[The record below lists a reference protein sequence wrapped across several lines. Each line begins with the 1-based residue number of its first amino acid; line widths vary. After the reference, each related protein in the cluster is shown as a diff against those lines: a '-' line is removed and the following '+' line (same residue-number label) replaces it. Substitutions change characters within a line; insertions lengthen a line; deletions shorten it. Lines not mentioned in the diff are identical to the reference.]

1 MPVEEE
7 APTIQVAE
15 AVPWEVSQPPRIDKR
30 VYRGLVS
37 FTRRKPLGMVGAV
50 LLLIPIIASIFLPG
64 LDLGL
69 FELPRLVKYKYDH
82 YELGENVLEGPSW
95 DHPFGTDQLGRDLF
109 SRLLYGSRMS
119 YLIGGGVLLISSVL
133 STTLTIVSAY
143 YIRTVDLIMQ
153 RIVEIIGFLPDL
165 ILLIALFSIYG
176 ATPITL
182 ILTLGILNG
191 IQTGRIL
198 RSVVIGV
205 RAMPYIEAAKML
217 GASDKRIIFRHVLP
231 QLGYLIII
239 TATGGLATAILVE
252 SGLAILGFGLSPTFP
267 TFGNLLNDSRQ
278 YLRAGPHLVIFPGC
292 VLFMVLLG
300 SRLLGDALRDVL
312 DPRLRG
318 EGR

>member
-1 MPVEEE
+1 ME
-7 APTIQVAE
+7 AERVQAAE
-15 AVPWEVSQPPRIDKR
+15 AERWEFFQPPRLDRRI
-30 VYRGLVS
+30 YRGLIT
-37 FTRRKPLGMVGAV
+37 FARRKPLGMVGAV
-50 LLLIPIIASIFLPG
+50 LLLIPVLASIFLPG
-64 LDLGL
+64 LDLGVI
-69 FELPRLVKYKYDH
+69 ELPRVVKYKYDY

-109 SRLLYGSRMS
+109 SRLLFGSRTS
-119 YLIGGGVLLISSVL
+119 YLVGWGVLMISSVL

-153 RIVEIIGFLPDL
+153 RVIEIIGFLPDL

-182 ILTLGILNG
+182 IVTLGVLNG

-198 RSVVIGV
+198 RSVVISV

-217 GASDKRIIFRHVLP
+217 GASDRRIIFRHVLP
-231 QLGYLIII
+231 QLVFLIII

-278 YLRAGPHLVIFPGC
+278 YLRAAPHLAIFPGI